1 MDSPLPL
8 FPLTTALVP
17 GLVLP
22 LHIFE
27 PRYRLMV
34 EELLAKPEDDRE
46 FGIVA
51 VKDRHT
57 GNNAA
62 IQARDQVYP
71 VGVTAQLRQA
81 ERLEDGRYDI
91 VTIGTRRFQITDID
105 ASAPLWRARVEFLP
119 EPDIDH
125 ADPRVRGIVSRAT
138 ALFDTYRNV
147 LGGRLQEEPDGDEHV
162 PTDPTVL
169 SYLITAALII
179 DAETR
184 QVLLASPDAVTR
196 LREGMRILTSETA
209 LIAALG
215 AVPAVDLLNS
225 NNSVN

>member
-27 PRYRLMV
+27 PRYRLMI
-34 EELLAKPEDDRE
+34 EELLTKPEEDRE

-51 VKDRHT
+51 ARDRHPGSSAT
-57 GNNAA
+57 GDAT
-62 IQARDQVYP
+62 DQVFP
-71 VGVTAQLRQA
+71 VGVTARLRHA
-81 ERLEDGRYDI
+81 ERLDDGRYDI
-91 VTIGTRRFQITDID
+91 VTIGGRRFRITGID
-105 ASAPLWRARVEFLP
+105 ASAPLWRASVEFLP
-119 EPDIDH
+119 EPDIDP
-125 ADPRVRGIVSRAT
+125 ADPRVSNIVARAT
-138 ALFDTYRNV
+138 AMFDTYRSV

-162 PTDPTVL
+162 PTDPAVL

-179 DAETR
+179 DAGTR
-184 QVLLASPDAVTR
+184 QELLASSDAVAR
-196 LREGMRILTSETA
+196 LQSGMRILGRETA

-215 AVPAVDLLNS
+215 AVPAIDLLNS
-225 NNSVN
+225 SNSVN

>member
-51 VKDRHT
+51 VRDRPA
-57 GNNAA
+57 GNSGTNES
-62 IQARDQVYP
+62 RDQVYP
-71 VGVTAQLRQA
+71 VGVTAHLRQA
-81 ERLEDGRYDI
+81 ERLDDGRYDI
-91 VTIGTRRFQITDID
+91 VSIGARRFQIIEID

-119 EPDIDH
+119 EPDVDH
-125 ADPRVRGIVSRAT
+125 TDPRVRGIVARAT
-138 ALFDTYRNV
+138 AMFDTYRSV

-179 DAETR
+179 DAGTR
-184 QVLLASPDAVTR
+184 QELLAAPDAMTR
-196 LREGMRILTSETA
+196 LQEGMRILGRETA
-209 LIAALG
+209 LISALG
-215 AVPAVDLLNS
+215 AVPAIDLLNS